1 MKQRKGV
8 TQSRLAELFDYK
20 DGVLFRKVTRGNS
33 KAGTP
38 YKNSHNTR
46 ILQSVGRW
54 VQILRT
60 SSCMGADDR
69 QLAG

>member
-38 YKNSHNTR
+38 IK
-46 ILQSVGRW
+46 QS
-54 VQILRT
+54 QH
-60 SSCMGADDR
+60 ADITKCW
-69 QLAG
+69 